1 MSRTRE
7 RHCSGVAV
15 VLAALAAVAVATPSC
30 LDTSNHYY
38 DEREYT
44 CSGFTSASHFHE
56 HIPRDLTYPRLR
68 FVLKECLVEY
78 IPGSAFTSVPALS
91 LDLNNCKAKT
101 FSKPGANPFDGL
113 EETVSRIGFMHNSTL
128 PESWQLLKNLNRLKE
143 VAFYMMAG
151 LDLTRDFNNLP
162 QSLRRVLIFRSSIA
176 RIDDNW
182 LSGLTNLEE
191 VWIQESDLKHFQR
204 SMMPRP
210 APKLWRLHLQGCG
223 LTSLPRDFSDDLPAM
238 RHLSIEENLITT
250 FDELS
255 LEPLKRER
263 TYVGLY
269 GNPLHCD
276 CRIKFLLS
284 YSYNWRFPVCATP
297 EFLKGRRLNDLSE
310 DLLNC
315 SSPTTTT
322 TTTTTTP
329 VAVPG
334 GFFPFYSDDV

>member
-1 MSRTRE
+1 MRPTRE
-7 RHCSGVAV
+7 EHCLGVAV
-15 VLAALAAVAVATPSC
+15 LLAALAAAAVATPSC

-44 CSGFTSASHFHE
+44 CTGFTSASHFQE
-56 HIPRDLTYPRLR
+56 HIPRDLSYPRLR
-68 FVLKECLVEY
+68 FVLKECLVDY
-78 IPGSAFTSVPALS
+78 IPGSAFASVPALS
-91 LDLNNCKAKT
+91 LDLDNCKAKT
-101 FSKPGANPFDGL
+101 FSKPGVNPFDGL
-113 EETVSRIGFMHNSTL
+113 EETVSRIGFMHNSSL
-128 PESWQLLKNLNRLKE
+128 PESWQLLKNMNRLKE
-143 VAFYMMAG
+143 IAFYMMAG

-176 RIDDNW
+176 RIDDHW

-191 VWIQESDLKHFQR
+191 VMLTSTDT
-204 SMMPRP
+204 
-210 APKLWRLHLQGCG
+210 GCG
-223 LTSLPRDFSDDLPAM
+223 LTSLPRDFSEDLPAM

-255 LEPLKRER
+255 LEPLRRDR

-284 YSYNWRFPVCATP
+284 YSDNWRFPVCATP
-297 EFLKGRRLNDLSE
+297 ELLKGRRINELSE

-315 SSPTTTT
+315 STPS

-329 VAVPG
+329 AAAVPG